1 MNSLG
6 TATGHA
12 FPDVPDFYCTVHP
25 TYKSQSNAQN
35 IKMYRKKWIQCTVKL
50 FPSIVSAVPY
60 FFCCS
65 ILKNPKQKD
74 GQGII
79 YSHVHA

>member
-6 TATGHA
+6 TVTGHA

-35 IKMYRKKWIQCTVKL
+35 IKMYRKKWIQCTVNL
-50 FPSIVSAVPY
+50 SPSIVSADVVPY
-60 FFCCS
+60 
-65 ILKNPKQKD
+65 
-74 GQGII
+74 
-79 YSHVHA
+79 

>member
-25 TYKSQSNAQN
+25 TYNSQSNAKN
-35 IKMYRKKWIQCTVKL
+35 IKMYRTKIDAMYRKP
-50 FPSIVSAVPY
+50 FSFYS
-60 FFCCS
+60 FFHKYS
-65 ILKNPKQKD
+65 NQQD
-74 GQGII
+74 GLGII
-79 YSHVHA
+79 YMYMHIVSFFIS

>member
-25 TYKSQSNAQN
+25 TYKSQSNAQK
-35 IKMYRKKWIQCTVKL
+35 IKMYRKKWIQCTVQCTVNL
-50 FPSIVSAVPY
+50 SPSIVSADVVPY
-60 FFCCS
+60 
-65 ILKNPKQKD
+65 
-74 GQGII
+74 
-79 YSHVHA
+79 